1 MEYVKEP
8 ANAVYQSGAKNPF
21 LPLNIYIP
29 DGEPKV
35 FDGRVYLY
43 GSKDEFDGEYCCHKF
58 HVYSASVSDLTEW
71 TDHGP
76 VLASTDEYENEG
88 IKKGVPWS
96 NGLLWAPDVTKRG
109 EWYYFYFCLSDGTE
123 GVAKSKNPY
132 GPFEDA
138 VQITMG
144 GKPIE
149 GIDPSVLE
157 DNGKYYYTW
166 GQGHCHMAELN
177 DDMCTLNPDTYEEAL
192 INKDD
197 DGHGFHEASSLRK
210 VGDHYVIVYASEFID
225 ETHRNGG
232 HPTNLDYA
240 VSKSVTGPYV
250 RKGRII
256 DNTGIDPQ
264 SWNNHGSIVKIENQ
278 WYVFYHGSS
287 NNTKYAR
294 RARVERI
301 EVDEERGI
309 IEQVEMTSQGFS
321 HGLDATA
328 GIEAGWQCGLTGGAY
343 LTEKEGRFPLV
354 HITDGCS
361 VKWRYIEFLEDAN
374 WTIEIEGTALKEC
387 GISILANGESV
398 GVINIEDIHQETT
411 WKAPIELNKGG
422 RYEIELQ
429 FFAEGEEDLFELDRI
444 RFVKNKIN

>member
-1 MEYVKEP
+1 MEC
-8 ANAVYQSGAKNPF
+8 GKNPF
-21 LPLNIYIP
+21 LPLGIYIP

-58 HVYSASVSDLTEW
+58 HVYSAPVSDLTQW
-71 TDHGP
+71 TDQGP
-76 VLASTDEYENEG
+76 VLASTDEYADEG

-96 NGLLWAPDVTKRG
+96 DGLLWAPDVAKKG

-123 GVAKSKNPY
+123 GVAKSKKPY

-177 DDMCTLNPDTYEEAL
+177 EDMCTLRPETYQEAL
-192 INKDD
+192 INKDA
-197 DGHGFHEASSLRK
+197 DGQGFHEASSLRK
-210 VGDHYVIVYASEFID
+210 IGDHYVLVYASEFID
-225 ETHRNGG
+225 EKNRNGG
-232 HPTNLDYA
+232 RPTCLDYA
-240 VSKSVTGPYV
+240 VSSSVTGPYQ
-250 RKGRII
+250 RRGRII

-264 SWNNHGSIVKIENQ
+264 SWNNHGSIIKIENQ

-301 EVDEERGI
+301 EVDEEKAF
-309 IEQVEMTSQGFS
+309 IEQVGMTSQGFL
-321 HGLDATA
+321 HGLDAEKD
-328 GIEAGWQCGLTGGAY
+328 IEAGWQCGINGGAY
-343 LTEKEGRFPLV
+343 LTEKDGRFPLV
-354 HITDGCS
+354 HITDDCS
-361 VKWRYIEFLEDAN
+361 VKWRYIDFKEDAK
-374 WTIEIEGTALKEC
+374 WSIQIEGTALKEC

-398 GVINIEDIHQETT
+398 GVINIEDVHQETI
-411 WKAPIELNKGG
+411 WKAPIELSRSG
-422 RYEIELQ
+422 RYEIALQ
-429 FFAEGEEDLFELDRI
+429 FFAKGEEDLFELDRI
-444 RFVKNKIN
+444 RFVRI

>member
-1 MEYVKEP
+1 MEYFKEP

-58 HVYSASVSDLTEW
+58 HVYSAPVSDLTEW

-76 VLASTDEYENEG
+76 VLASTDEYEKEG

-96 NGLLWAPDVTKRG
+96 NGLLWAPDVTKKG
-109 EWYYFYFCLSDGTE
+109 ELYYFYFCLSDGTE

-210 VGDHYVIVYASEFID
+210 VVIIMLSCTQV
-225 ETHRNGG
+225 
-232 HPTNLDYA
+232 NLLMKHTVMA
-240 VSKSVTGPYV
+240 VI
-250 RKGRII
+250 RQI
-256 DNTGIDPQ
+256 
-264 SWNNHGSIVKIENQ
+264 
-278 WYVFYHGSS
+278 
-287 NNTKYAR
+287 
-294 RARVERI
+294 
-301 EVDEERGI
+301 
-309 IEQVEMTSQGFS
+309 
-321 HGLDATA
+321 
-328 GIEAGWQCGLTGGAY
+328 LTM
-343 LTEKEGRFPLV
+343 
-354 HITDGCS
+354 
-361 VKWRYIEFLEDAN
+361 
-374 WTIEIEGTALKEC
+374 
-387 GISILANGESV
+387 
-398 GVINIEDIHQETT
+398 Q
-411 WKAPIELNKGG
+411 
-422 RYEIELQ
+422 
-429 FFAEGEEDLFELDRI
+429 
-444 RFVKNKIN
+444 

>member
-1 MEYVKEP
+1 MEYFKEP

-58 HVYSASVSDLTEW
+58 HVYSAPVSDLTEW

-76 VLASTDEYENEG
+76 VLASTDEYEKEG

-96 NGLLWAPDVTKRG
+96 NGLLWA
-109 EWYYFYFCLSDGTE
+109 
-123 GVAKSKNPY
+123 
-132 GPFEDA
+132 DA

-192 INKDD
+192 LNKDD

-240 VSKSVTGPYV
+240 VSKSVAGPYV

-343 LTEKEGRFPLV
+343 LTEKE
-354 HITDGCS
+354 DGEWS
-361 VKWRYIEFLEDAN
+361 
-374 WTIEIEGTALKEC
+374 IEIEGTILSEC

-398 GVINIEDIHQETT
+398 GVVNAEDVDRQHI
-411 WKAPIELNKGG
+411 WKSSIGTLRSG
-422 RYEIELQ
+422 RYELELQ
-429 FFAEGEEDLFELDRI
+429 FFSEKEEELFELDRI
-444 RFVKNKIN
+444 SLVRA